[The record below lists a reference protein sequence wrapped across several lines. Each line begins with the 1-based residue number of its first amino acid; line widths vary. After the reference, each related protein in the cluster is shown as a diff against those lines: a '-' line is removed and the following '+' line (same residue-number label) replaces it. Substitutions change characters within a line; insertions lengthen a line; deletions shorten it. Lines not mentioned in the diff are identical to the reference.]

1 MKKFKYSLIV
11 LAIIVVVNVLFSMSH
26 DGFGYSENAGSYKI
40 IIAMICVI
48 ISMLLLKTPSQK

>member
-11 LAIIVVVNVLFSMSH
+11 LAIIVVVNVLFSMSR
-26 DGFGYSENAGSYKI
+26 DGFGYSENAGNYKI